1 MADKSN
7 DKPSGDWLKKLRVKP
22 GSNVQ
27 LKDADADASLGID
40 ETAAR
45 SKTASLL
52 TDLEELQYKLYADGR
67 FALLVVFQAIDGGGK
82 DSTIRHVIEAF
93 NPQGCTVTSFKAPS
107 AEELRHDFLWR
118 VHRHAPL
125 RGEVAVFNRS
135 HYEDVLVVRVDS
147 LVSKDIWSARYAQ
160 INDFEAMLTAANTR
174 VVKFF
179 LHISKDE
186 QKRRFEE
193 RIATPAKQ
201 WKFDP
206 ADLKK
211 RAQWDEYQSA
221 FEDML
226 ARCSTDVAPWHV
238 IPANRKWLRDFAVA
252 SVLHQTLA
260 ALPLRYPTPAYEPKK
275 IRVE

>member
-1 MADKSN
+1 
-7 DKPSGDWLKKLRVKP
+7 
-22 GSNVQ
+22 
-27 LKDADADASLGID
+27 
-40 ETAAR
+40 
-45 SKTASLL
+45 
-52 TDLEELQYKLYADGR
+52 
-67 FALLVVFQAIDGGGK
+67 
-82 DSTIRHVIEAF
+82 VIEAF

-118 VHRHAPL
+118 VHQHAPK

-147 LVSKDIWSARYAQ
+147 LVSKDVWSARYAQ
-160 INDFEAMLTAANTR
+160 INEFEAMLTAANTQ

-179 LHISKDE
+179 LHISKEE
-186 QKRRFEE
+186 QKLRFKE
-193 RIATPAKQ
+193 RIADPAKQ

-226 ARCSTDVAPWHV
+226 ARCSTDAAPWYV

-252 SVLHQTLA
+252 SVLQQTLT
-260 ALPLRYPTPAYEPKK
+260 ALPLRYPTPAYDPKK
-275 IRVE
+275 LKVE

>member
-1 MADKSN
+1 MADKAN
-7 DKPSGDWLKKLRVKP
+7 DKLSGDWLKQLRVKP
-22 GSNVQ
+22 GGKVH
-27 LKDADADASLGID
+27 LKDADADDTLGVD
-40 ETAAR
+40 ETPAR
-45 SKTASLL
+45 AKTASLL

-93 NPQGCTVTSFKAPS
+93 NPQGCTVTSFKSPS
-107 AEELRHDFLWR
+107 TEELRHDFLWR
-118 VHRHAPL
+118 VHQHAPK

-160 INDFEAMLTAANTR
+160 INEFEAMLNAGNTR

-186 QKRRFEE
+186 QQRRFEE

-201 WKFDP
+201 WKF
-206 ADLKK
+206 ATEDLKK

-226 ARCSTDVAPWHV
+226 ARCSTDVAPWYV
-238 IPANRKWLRDFAVA
+238 IPANRKWLRDFMVA
-252 SVLHQTLA
+252 SVLQQTLA
-260 ALPLRYPTPAYEPKK
+260 ALPLRYPTPAYDPKK
-275 IRVE
+275 IKVE